1 MGVHESG
8 GLGLC
13 PTRKSTRKR
22 SGSRFS
28 TRNRPVKRVRFRGSV
43 FRQVASVSGEA
54 ETRRKTQKNSQ
65 NRRYLTRSDQDPV
78 RISSNPIIFPPNHV
92 ENLWIWCIYV
102 GSDCFG
108 RRNLPNQAKNSSKSM
123 ENSPELMSSGGSGF
137 TGFERGNSKPTRRGR
152 VLELGTRG
160 RPLEQLDWVNVG
172 RVRVGWADWAGDRV
186 GWTALI
192 YISPFA
198 FYYSYA
204 EK

>member
-1 MGVHESG
+1 
-8 GLGLC
+8 
-13 PTRKSTRKR
+13 
-22 SGSRFS
+22 
-28 TRNRPVKRVRFRGSV
+28 
-43 FRQVASVSGEA
+43 
-54 ETRRKTQKNSQ
+54 
-65 NRRYLTRSDQDPV
+65 
-78 RISSNPIIFPPNHV
+78 
-92 ENLWIWCIYV
+92 
-102 GSDCFG
+102 
-108 RRNLPNQAKNSSKSM
+108 M

-204 EK
+204 KK

>member
-1 MGVHESG
+1 
-8 GLGLC
+8 
-13 PTRKSTRKR
+13 
-22 SGSRFS
+22 
-28 TRNRPVKRVRFRGSV
+28 
-43 FRQVASVSGEA
+43 
-54 ETRRKTQKNSQ
+54 
-65 NRRYLTRSDQDPV
+65 
-78 RISSNPIIFPPNHV
+78 
-92 ENLWIWCIYV
+92 
-102 GSDCFG
+102 
-108 RRNLPNQAKNSSKSM
+108 M

-172 RVRVGWADWAGDRV
+172 RVRVGWAGDRV